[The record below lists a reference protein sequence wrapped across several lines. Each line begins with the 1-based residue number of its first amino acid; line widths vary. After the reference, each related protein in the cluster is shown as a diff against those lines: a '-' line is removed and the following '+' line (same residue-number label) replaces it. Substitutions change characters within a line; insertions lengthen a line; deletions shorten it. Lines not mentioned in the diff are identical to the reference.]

1 MTNLQESRLSM
12 YLAFRDFQAANTAIT
27 NPLPNYTTNSTT
39 FINTIT
45 QIQAIAEQQK
55 MSKKGIAN
63 NKNNLRNALIVLT
76 ADNSRKMVAYAKF
89 TNNPT
94 LEKEVQ
100 FAESKLKRVADTS
113 VKDYAQIVYDRAQPI
128 VATLAAY
135 GITTATQTAFLA
147 AINNYN
153 ASIGKPRAGA
163 TEKSQFT
170 KQLATL
176 FKTADA
182 ALFNMDTA
190 VEIVRLS
197 QVNFYNGYKTAR
209 KIVET
214 GNGKLS
220 VKGLVV
226 EASNG
231 VAIKGA
237 KLAFVLDGK
246 AIKAANAQSIVKKTA
261 VKGGFSLKSLPA
273 GIYNVTISKNGYQEQ
288 IVSLAVSDG
297 ERSELKVQL
306 SKN

>member
-12 YLAFRDFQAANTAIT
+12 YLAFRDFQTAYTAIT
-27 NPLPNYTTNSTT
+27 NPLPNYTSNSTT
-39 FINTIT
+39 FVNTIT

-55 MSKKGIAN
+55 MSKKGIAD
-63 NKNNLRNALIVLT
+63 NKNQLRDVLIVLT
-76 ADNSRKMVAYAKF
+76 ADNSRKLVAYAKF
-89 TNNPT
+89 TNNLT
-94 LEKEVQ
+94 LAKEVQ
-100 FAESKLKRVADTS
+100 FAESKLKRVADTA

-128 VATLAAY
+128 VASLAAY
-135 GITTATQTAFLA
+135 GITAATQTAFLT

-153 ASIGKPRAGA
+153 ASIGRPRAGA

-176 FKTADA
+176 FKTADT
-182 ALFNMDTA
+182 ALANMDTA
-190 VEIVRLS
+190 VEIVRLT
-197 QVNFYNGYKTAR
+197 QPNFYNGYKTAR

-226 EASNG
+226 EASSG
-231 VAIKGA
+231 AAIKGA

-246 AIKAANAQSIVKKTA
+246 AVKAANAQAVVKKTA
-261 VKGGFSLKSLPA
+261 DKGRFNLKNLPA
-273 GIYNVTISKNGYQEQ
+273 GLYNVTISKNGYQEQ
-288 IVSLAVSDG
+288 VVTIAVSDG
-297 ERSELKVQL
+297 ERSELNVQL

>member
-12 YLAFRDFQAANTAIT
+12 YLAFRDFQTAYTAIT
-27 NPLPNYTTNSTT
+27 NPLPNYTSNSTT
-39 FINTIT
+39 FVNTIT

-55 MSKKGIAN
+55 MSKKGIADG
-63 NKNNLRNALIVLT
+63 KNQLKNALIVLT
-76 ADNSRKMVAYAKF
+76 VDNSRKLVAFAKF

-94 LEKEVQ
+94 LVKEVQ
-100 FAESKLKRVADTS
+100 IAESKLKQIADTA
-113 VKDYAQIVYDRAQPI
+113 VKDYAQIVYDRAQSN
-128 VATLAAY
+128 VTALATY
-135 GITTATQTAFLA
+135 GITAATQTAFLA

-153 ASIGKPRAGA
+153 ASIGRPRAGA

-176 FKTADA
+176 FKTADS
-182 ALFNMDTA
+182 ALANMDTA

-231 VAIKGA
+231 AAIKGA
-237 KLAFVLDGK
+237 KITFVLDGK
-246 AIKAANAQSIVKKTA
+246 AVKSANAQSIVKKTA
-261 VKGGFSLKSLPA
+261 DKGRFNLKSLPA

-288 IVSLAVSDG
+288 VTTLAVSDG
-297 ERSELKVQL
+297 ERSELNISL